1 MGFKGSLLIIGTF
14 MGLLWDYTPD
24 IYNMDTPKWRH
35 IWKEI
40 LFEKSI
46 IFGINSLNFGG
57 GYTVVKVDGVQR
69 NFTSERWLLGK
80 GPLINPS
87 DMGVAIAMKS
97 FPGGKRCIKARAM
110 KWGNQMIKWP
120 KWLLVILRDFHF
132 DAWSFGLVTYYF
144 MTLQEWLGGDFPY
157 SNFGGFSSVMLGKWV
172 GIWKEHLM
180 KLETAVLV
188 VSWKKNKV
196 GVVSFREGRSAF
208 SGWAKPFVMLI
219 LHPWSLVS

>member
-1 MGFKGSLLIIGTF
+1 MA
-14 MGLLWDYTPD
+14 
-24 IYNMDTPKWRH
+24 
-35 IWKEI
+35 
-40 LFEKSI
+40 
-46 IFGINSLNFGG
+46 
-57 GYTVVKVDGVQR
+57 QR

-132 DAWSFGLVTYYF
+132 DAWKF
-144 MTLQEWLGGDFPY
+144 WLGVILFHDSPGVTWRWFFPY
-157 SNFGGFSSVMLGKWV
+157 SYFGGFSSVMLGKWV
-172 GIWKEHLM
+172 GIWKEHVV

-219 LHPWSLVS
+219 LHPWSLVSQ